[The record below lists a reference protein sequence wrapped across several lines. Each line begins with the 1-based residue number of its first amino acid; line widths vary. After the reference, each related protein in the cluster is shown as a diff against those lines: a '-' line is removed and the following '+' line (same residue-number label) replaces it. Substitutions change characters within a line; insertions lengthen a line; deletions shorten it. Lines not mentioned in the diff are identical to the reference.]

1 VYGFSCSSF
10 QIRGVIFNLPLN
22 APSLEEVVLSLIF
35 LFILLLF
42 NKYFEDMQSQQSI
55 PLFDR
60 IDILNSEDFENFVD
74 NLNEE
79 QSIFIIKIALEKA
92 YTNGIYSL
100 SESELLSKSLR
111 LFSKTKKMEEKK
123 TK

>member
-1 VYGFSCSSF
+1 
-10 QIRGVIFNLPLN
+10 
-22 APSLEEVVLSLIF
+22 
-35 LFILLLF
+35 
-42 NKYFEDMQSQQSI
+42 MQSQQSI

-111 LFSKTKKMEEKK
+111 LFSKTKKPQEKK